1 MGKTTNIT
9 EQEALKALSDIEGNP
24 RRDGQDEKDFAE
36 AISTLENFIRGKV
49 KVLLKGGANV
59 S

>member
-36 AISTLENFIRGKV
+36 AISTLENFIREKV

>member
-24 RRDGQDEKDFAE
+24 RRDGQDEK
-36 AISTLENFIRGKV
+36 TLQKLYL
-49 KVLLKGGANV
+49 LLKTL
-59 S
+59 

>member
-36 AISTLENFIRGKV
+36 AIYL
-49 KVLLKGGANV
+49 LLKTL
-59 S
+59 